1 MTEVEWAAPGAYEMA
16 ENLALIAT
24 CCTADSS

>member
-16 ENLALIAT
+16 ENLALIAA
-24 CCTADSS
+24 CCIASPS